1 MSGRYPYLFSPLRIG
16 PVTLGNRI
24 VFSAHLTNY
33 ADGGLPTERHAAY
46 YAARAAGGAGLIITE
61 EHSTHP
67 ADRPYEKLIRGHL
80 PEVIEGYRR
89 ITDAVH
95 AHRTRVFAQLNHN
108 GGQSSGLYSRQ
119 PVLAP
124 SPVPDPLFREVPRA
138 ATAADIDDI
147 VAGYATVARHCGQG
161 GFDGVEIQCSQS
173 SIVRGFLAPA
183 TNLRTDEYGG
193 SLWNRARLLFR
204 LVAAVREAIG
214 DDMALGIRLCGDEA
228 VEGGITLPEAVEV
241 ARWAETD
248 GRVDYVN
255 TTIGVATS
263 TLYLVEASMGIP
275 RGYATHISSTIRDA
289 IDLPVVAAGR
299 FKDPEEA
306 ETALAEGKADLI
318 GVVRGQIA
326 DGDFAAKARSGPAG
340 SIRTCLSCNQ
350 ECAGR
355 VGLNRALGCVVNPR
369 TGKENVPLPP
379 PRRRGRRVVVV
390 GGGPAGLRAA
400 ATAASRGHEVT
411 LLERLPST
419 GGQVAIAARAPS
431 RAEFLDLV
439 GTSLAECLREGVGVR
454 TGVTATAG
462 DIAALAPEAVVLA
475 TGARPRRPHWAGPLG
490 RIADVRDV
498 LEGKVVPKGEV
509 LVVDDLG
516 FHQATSVAELLA
528 DTGCAVRMSTPALV
542 AGQDLA
548 LTLDME
554 TFSVRA
560 EAKGIVQT
568 TEEVILS
575 ASQET
580 EDTGGVRLRV
590 LTHTTG
596 SVTEA
601 RFDWVVCATHQEP
614 EDALWREL
622 SGSTEFEVVRVGD
635 CVTPR
640 RADAAV
646 AEGHRAAVA
655 L

>member
-1 MSGRYPYLFSPLRIG
+1 MSKWYPHLFSPLRIG
-16 PVTLGNRI
+16 PVTLANRI

-33 ADGGLPTERHAAY
+33 AGGGAGGLPTARHAAY

-95 AHRTRVFAQLNHN
+95 AHGTPIFAQLNHN
-108 GGQSSGLYSRQ
+108 GGQSSGLYSRL
-119 PVLAP
+119 PLVAP
-124 SPVPDPLFREVPRA
+124 SPVPDPVFREVPRE

-147 VAGYATVARHCGQG
+147 VAGYATVAAHCRRG

-183 TNLRTDEYGG
+183 TNIRTDEYGG
-193 SLWNRARLLFR
+193 SLWNRARLLLR

-214 DDMALGIRLCGDEA
+214 ADMALGIRLCGDEL
-228 VEGGITLPEAVEV
+228 VEGGITLPEAIDV
-241 ARWAETD
+241 AGWAEAT
-248 GRVDYVN
+248 GGVDYVN
-255 TTIGVATS
+255 TSIGVATS
-263 TLYLVEASMGIP
+263 TLYLIEASMGIP
-275 RGYATHISSTIRDA
+275 RGYATYISSAIRDTVE
-289 IDLPVVAAGR
+289 LPVVGVGR
-299 FKDPEEA
+299 FKDPEQA
-306 ETALAEGKADLI
+306 EKALAEGKADLI

-326 DGDFAAKARSGPAG
+326 DADFAAKARSGHSGA
-340 SIRTCLSCNQ
+340 IRTCLSCNQ
-350 ECAGR
+350 ECVGR
-355 VGLNRALGCVVNPR
+355 VGLNRDLGCVENPR
-369 TGKENVPLPP
+369 TGKESVPLPP

-390 GGGPAGLRAA
+390 GGGPAGLRTA
-400 ATAASRGHEVT
+400 ATAASRGHQVT
-411 LLERLPST
+411 LLERLAAT

-439 GTSLAECLREGVGVR
+439 STSLTECLREGVDVR
-454 TGVTATAG
+454 TGFTATAES
-462 DIAALAPEAVVLA
+462 IAALAPEAVVLA
-475 TGARPRRPHWAGPLG
+475 TGARPRRPHWAGELG
-490 RIADVRDV
+490 RIVDVRDV
-498 LEGKVVPKGEV
+498 LEGRAAPEGRV

-528 DTGCAVRMSTPALV
+528 DRGCAVRMSTPGLV
-542 AGQDLA
+542 VGQDLA

-560 EAKGIVQT
+560 EAKGIVQD

-575 ASQET
+575 AT
-580 EDTGGVRLRV
+580 RDTGGVRLRV
-590 LTHTTG
+590 LRHTTG
-596 SVTEA
+596 ATTDA
-601 RFDWVVCATHQEP
+601 CFDWVVCATHQEP
-614 EDALWREL
+614 EDTLWHEL
-622 SGSTEFEVVRVGD
+622 SGSAKFEVVRAGD

-640 RADAAV
+640 RADAAI